1 MNNTLKKNNV
11 CAVIPFYNEAKTIN
25 EVIERTLHFVDY
37 VIAVDDGS
45 NDGSTEAIEKS
56 ERVILLTNP
65 VNTGKGFAL
74 NTGFRES
81 IKNNFEITVTLDA
94 DLQHNPELVPAL
106 IDGINS
112 YDIIIGNRLN
122 NLKSMPLQRIV
133 SNKLTSIL
141 LSLKTGQKLHDTQS
155 GFRAYRTKILPD
167 ILPLSSGFE
176 AESEILINASR
187 KNCSIGFV
195 PIPTIYGNEKSK
207 MKSFQAIIG
216 FIKVLLR

>member
-25 EVIERTLHFVDY
+25 YVIARTLHFVDC

-45 NDGSTEAIEKS
+45 TDGSTEAIKES
-56 ERVILLTNP
+56 ERVILISNLI
-65 VNTGKGFAL
+65 NTGKGFAL

-81 IKNNFEITVTLDA
+81 IKNNFKITVTLDA
-94 DLQHNPELVPAL
+94 DLQHNPELIPVL

-112 YDIIIGNRLN
+112 SDIIIGNRLN
-122 NLKSMPLQRIV
+122 NLKSMPLQRIA

-155 GFRAYRTKILPD
+155 GFRAYRTKILRD

-176 AESEILINASR
+176 A
-187 KNCSIGFV
+187 
-195 PIPTIYGNEKSK
+195 
-207 MKSFQAIIG
+207 
-216 FIKVLLR
+216 